1 VDQKEK
7 SANILTDK
15 GMLTVPRQNATNDT
29 TNETGEE
36 IKTNHA
42 YFVDTPGAVEA
53 LQSGDTATNAISVA
67 KNQPDSEAD
76 TAPWDS

>member
-1 VDQKEK
+1 
-7 SANILTDK
+7 
-15 GMLTVPRQNATNDT
+15 M
-29 TNETGEE
+29 NETGEE

-53 LQSGDTATNAISVA
+53 LQSGDTATNAINVA